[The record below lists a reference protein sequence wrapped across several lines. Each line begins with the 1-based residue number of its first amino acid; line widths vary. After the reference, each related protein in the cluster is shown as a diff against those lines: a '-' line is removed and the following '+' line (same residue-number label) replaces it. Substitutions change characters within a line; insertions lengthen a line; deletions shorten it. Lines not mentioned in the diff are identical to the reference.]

1 MEMVLKMYN
10 RRRADR
16 IEAELLA
23 VGATV
28 LTRGLLGVLQNQ
40 SKK

>member
-1 MEMVLKMYN
+1 MERVLRMCN

-23 VGATV
+23 AGATV
-28 LTRGLLGVLQNQ
+28 LTRGLLVVLQNQ